1 MGCVDILR
9 CVACST
15 CTRANNCSAC
25 MTVINAN
32 GGPGGMARG
41 AADNVLSCHGC

>member
-1 MGCVDILR
+1 
-9 CVACST
+9 
-15 CTRANNCSAC
+15 
-25 MTVINAN
+25 VINDH